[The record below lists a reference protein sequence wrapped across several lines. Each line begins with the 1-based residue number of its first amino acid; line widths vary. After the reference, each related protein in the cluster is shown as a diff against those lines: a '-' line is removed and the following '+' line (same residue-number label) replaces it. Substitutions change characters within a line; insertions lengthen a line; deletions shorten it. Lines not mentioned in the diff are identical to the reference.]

1 MKMNKNNPFY
11 SFMKDLPVNED
22 GSFNYDIKKRML
34 NKYKKKIR
42 LTMLKQRPVSFVN
55 QEKKEVA

>member
-1 MKMNKNNPFY
+1 
-11 SFMKDLPVNED
+11 MKDLPVNED